1 MITSLCKKFGA
12 VCYMPQ
18 IPCVYHICRILSYA
32 FPILQWPQNGVS
44 KGASN
49 PVSGLKYIYSNYA
62 IICSRASPTPTDDYL
77 YPSKKILW
85 RIRLIF
91 FYFQSSPC
99 EIIMS
104 PFDVHFATG
113 LFHIISYLDSLWDA
127 IMGKVVSPRYLM
139 LNSPYPLVMSTV
151 CYWKWP
157 SRNSEFT

>member
-12 VCYMPQ
+12 VCYMHSPFLNGHKMVFLREHP
-18 IPCVYHICRILSYA
+18 IRSVAWNIFTVTIC
-32 FPILQWPQNGVS
+32 
-44 KGASN
+44 
-49 PVSGLKYIYSNYA
+49 NYA

-77 YPSKKILW
+77 YPSKKTLW

-113 LFHIISYLDSLWDA
+113 LFHIISYLHSLWDA

-157 SRNSEFT
+157 SRNSG